1 MSERRLEVSGESRRL
16 DVFLAGELG
25 LGRRGAR
32 QLVESGRVRIE
43 GEAAR
48 PAAGR
53 AVASGET
60 VVVEGLGARPLDVVP
75 EPDTDLVVV
84 GQGDGWLAV
93 DKPAGMPVHP
103 LQPGETGTVLNA
115 VATRH
120 PEIQGVGEGGL
131 RSGVVHRL
139 DVDTSGVLV
148 FATTPERWTVW
159 REAFREHRVE
169 KIYLAVVHGD
179 VGPGEERLPLK
190 VLQHRPARVG
200 VGDPQDPATRLC
212 TTRWK
217 PLGRFREAT
226 VLEVRP
232 TTGFLHQI
240 RATLAHLGHPLVGD
254 VAYGGDG
261 SLAPRHLLHA
271 ERVKLDRVF
280 VEAPTP
286 ADFRAAVDRLR

>member
-1 MSERRLEVSGESRRL
+1 VSGRRLEVRGEARRL
-16 DVFLAGELG
+16 DVFLAAALG

-32 QLVESGRVRIE
+32 QLVESGRVRID
-43 GEAAR
+43 GEASR

-53 AVASGET
+53 SVAPGET
-60 VVVEGLGARPLDVVP
+60 VVVEGLGGHPLEVVA
-75 EPDTDLVVV
+75 EPDRELVVV
-84 GQGDGWLAV
+84 GRGEGWLAV
-93 DKPAGMPVHP
+93 DKPAGRPVHP

-115 VATRH
+115 VAARH
-120 PEIQGVGEGGL
+120 PEVQGVGEGGL

-148 FATTPERWTVW
+148 VATAPDSWTRW
-159 REAFREHRVE
+159 RDAFREHRVE

-179 VGPGEERLPLK
+179 LGPGEERLPLK
-190 VLQHRPARVG
+190 VLRHRPARVG

-217 PLGRFREAT
+217 PLGRFGRAT

-240 RATLAHLGHPLVGD
+240 RATFAHLGHPLVGD

-261 SLAPRHLLHA
+261 ELAPRHLLHA

-280 VEAPTP
+280 LEAPTP
-286 ADFRAAVDRLR
+286 PDFRTAVDRLR